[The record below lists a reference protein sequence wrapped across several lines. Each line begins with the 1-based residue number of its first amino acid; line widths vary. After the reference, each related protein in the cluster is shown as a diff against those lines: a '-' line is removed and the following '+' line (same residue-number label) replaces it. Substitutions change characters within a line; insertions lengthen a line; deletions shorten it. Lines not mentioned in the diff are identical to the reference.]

1 MAKTLKRK
9 LGNRKPFFRVAWD
22 TEDILELVGINRGLK
37 GRDIDWRRV
46 EKYVFKLQK
55 LIYRA
60 SSCGNKVFDGLTIL
74 SAHSVGNVSTLSRD
88 VPLNWDV

>member
-1 MAKTLKRK
+1 MDWKRV
-9 LGNRKPFFRVAWD
+9 LRN
-22 TEDILELVGINRGLK
+22 
-37 GRDIDWRRV
+37 
-46 EKYVFKLQK
+46 VFKLQK

>member
-1 MAKTLKRK
+1 MNKAKTLKRK

-60 SSCGNKVFDGLTIL
+60 SSCGEMRKMRKYQRLMTSSYYARLLAVALP
-74 SAHSVGNVSTLSRD
+74 RC
-88 VPLNWDV
+88 